1 MLSLSL
7 DFCSGVT
14 ATTAARLHCEGRIG
28 GSGAVRWRSNVS
40 PDGHGCGALVL

>member
-14 ATTAARLHCEGRIG
+14 ATTAARLRCEGRSD
-28 GSGAVRWRSNVS
+28 GSRVVRWRSNVS
-40 PDGHGCGALVL
+40 PGGHGCGAPVL